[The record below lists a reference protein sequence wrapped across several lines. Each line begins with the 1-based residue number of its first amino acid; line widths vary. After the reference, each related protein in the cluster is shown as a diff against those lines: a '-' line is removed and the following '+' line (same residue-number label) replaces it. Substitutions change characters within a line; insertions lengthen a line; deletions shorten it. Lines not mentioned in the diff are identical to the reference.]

1 MTQWVYKAIA
11 AFLILTMVF
20 SALVSFYWGG
30 PAEQEREQEEFN
42 TFNIGGKLVEHDF
55 NSISDALKMTP
66 PGITQATF
74 IDFEAMQGTLL
85 EQWTREVYTKEVDKL
100 YQSNTT
106 KMYFTYLNNTPL
118 LLTTIYP
125 RKIAFEYTVL
135 PYHPYQDYYFLIRAD
150 TGAINV
156 MGDPI
161 IYGSYENAIKVID
174 ILEGYA
180 NNTAYDQFSSLLNV
194 ATPPGNVSSY
204 DQTEGVPFQ
213 RISAKTDFAD
223 QFYDGIKEK
232 DGHYER
238 TRIYLNASKN
248 LTTRIGELK
257 SNSSERGF
265 KEYNVTQD
273 KNITIVRIISDLAAV
288 LGEEYD

>member
-1 MTQWVYKAIA
+1 MTHWVYKAIA
-11 AFLILTMVF
+11 AFLIFTMVF
-20 SALVSFYWGG
+20 SVFSALYWSN
-30 PAEQEREQEEFN
+30 PAEKGREQEKPN

-106 KMYFTYLNNTPL
+106 KMYFTYLNNTPI
-118 LLTTIYP
+118 LLTTIFP
-125 RKIAFEYTVL
+125 RKIAFEYTAL
-135 PYHPYQDYYFLIRAD
+135 PYLPYPYMDYNFLARSD

-180 NNTAYDQFSSLLNV
+180 NKTAYDQFSSLLN
-194 ATPPGNVSSY
+194 
-204 DQTEGVPFQ
+204 QTEEDPYQ
-213 RISAKTDFAD
+213 RIGAKTNFSD

-232 DGHYER
+232 DGLYER
-238 TRIYLNASKN
+238 TRIYINASKN

>member
-1 MTQWVYKAIA
+1 MTHWVYKAIA

-30 PAEQEREQEEFN
+30 PPEQEREQEEFN
-42 TFNIGGKLVEHDF
+42 TFNIGGKLVEYDF
-55 NSISDALKMTP
+55 NSLSDALEMTP

-74 IDFEAMQGTLL
+74 IDFEAMQGTPL
-85 EQWTREVYTKEVDKL
+85 EQLARQVSPIEEVNRL
-100 YQSNTT
+100 YQSSTT
-106 KMYFTYLNNTPL
+106 KMYLTYLNNTPL

-125 RKIAFEYTVL
+125 RKIAFDYTVL
-135 PYHPYQDYYFLIRAD
+135 PYPYLDYSLLARSD

-161 IYGSYENAIKVID
+161 IYTSLENAVKVID

-180 NNTAYDQFSSLLNV
+180 NKTAYDQFALLLN
-194 ATPPGNVSSY
+194 
-204 DQTEGVPFQ
+204 QTEEDPYQ
-213 RISAKTDFAD
+213 RIGAKTNFSD
-223 QFYDGIKEK
+223 QSYDGIKEK
-232 DGHYER
+232 DGLYER
-238 TRIYLNASKN
+238 TRIYINASKN
-248 LTTRIGELK
+248 LTTRVAELE

-265 KEYNVTQD
+265 KEYNLTQN

-288 LGEEYD
+288 WGEEYD